1 MKMQLL
7 VTAYHQAFEEK
18 LPSFLCEAAYDLAN
32 AFNVFYGSHKIVGE
46 SDPLRRNTWLA
57 LSSAV
62 GNLLKQTLTVL
73 GMETV
78 PAM

>member
-1 MKMQLL
+1 LL
-7 VTAYHQAFEEK
+7 ATAYTQAYADK

-32 AFNVFYGSHKIVGE
+32 AFNVFYGTHKIMSE
-46 SDPLRRNTWLA
+46 PDPMKKNTWIA
-57 LSSAV
+57 LSAAV
-62 GNLLKQTLTVL
+62 GNLLEQTLTVL

>member
-1 MKMQLL
+1 MQLL
-7 VTAYHQAFEEK
+7 VTAYHQAYEEK

-32 AFNVFYGSHKIVGE
+32 AFNVFYGSHKVMGE
-46 SDPLRRNTWLA
+46 TDEQRRNTWIT
-57 LSSAV
+57 LSAAV
-62 GNLLKQTLTVL
+62 GNLLEQTLTVL